1 MSLNTLCLACFYFAY
16 IYIRIL
22 GSIAEGSI
30 ALLNEHILNT
40 KDIAGFFLL
49 SNLCRLSN
57 LSQLLFFMRLA
68 KNIKRPRNVTFA
80 VVYTAQNNINIYIL
94 FKLCNF

>member
-16 IYIRIL
+16 IRIL

-30 ALLNEHILNT
+30 ALFYDHILNT
-40 KDIAGFFLL
+40 KDIEGFFLL

-68 KNIKRPRNVTFA
+68 KNIKRPRIFIFA
-80 VVYTAQNNINIYIL
+80 VVYTAQNNINIYII